1 MYKVLI
7 VDDEPIILSGVTHL
21 LDWKKED
28 CMIIATARDGK
39 SALSLIKSLR
49 PDIVICDIN
58 IPSPNGIEV
67 LKQSRAQF
75 SETVFIMLTCL
86 EEFSLAKEAL
96 KNNASDYL
104 LKTEL
109 EESLL
114 SQSINKAK
122 REVDSRRLMF
132 SGNVQ
137 QELNEYNKETELD
150 NTLARIYLN
159 EPLENSHINYFTR
172 NKLDSDIALLQVFV
186 SPELGPE
193 LNFNVNTF
201 KEQIDYTTSIVKE
214 IVKSSFNNSYLIR
227 RSQYR
232 FFSIF
237 FYLYNVDKTTFFE
250 DIKQLDSRIK
260 TSVQTVVGAQTLI
273 IYSSPIASIT
283 NLEKIKAEITT
294 LKDIAFIKG
303 ESAGP
308 QDIAQYNFSNSSLE
322 AITGK
327 CIEAI
332 SAKDSHSF
340 SYCQDLLKQKIKSEQ
355 FKRDQVIWRCEEI
368 ASFVIS
374 RTTPQFNEEYRSL
387 KDSLAYIG
395 TLSGVN
401 LWLFALKKKL
411 SSLWRAM
418 PDTKQTITN
427 MAKSYID
434 SNITQ
439 RLFLSDIADQIG
451 VSEGYLSTLFSKQCG
466 ISVVEYI
473 NSKKTEE
480 AMRLIM
486 EGNVKVFELC
496 TALGFENS
504 YYFSKVFKKYA
515 HMSPT
520 EYIDS
525 LNTKD
530 YTT

>member
-28 CMIIATARDGK
+28 CMIVATARDGK
-39 SALSLIKSLR
+39 DALALIKALR

-67 LKQSRAQF
+67 LKQSNELF
-75 SETVFIMLTCL
+75 HETVFIMLTCL
-86 EEFSLAKEAL
+86 EEFTLAKEAL
-96 KNNASDYL
+96 NNNASDYL

-114 SQSINKAK
+114 KASINKAK
-122 REVDSRRLMF
+122 KEVDSRRIMF

-137 QELNEYNKETELD
+137 KEINEYNKETELE
-150 NTLARIYLN
+150 NTLARIYLK
-159 EPLENSHINYFTR
+159 EPLESSHINYFTR
-172 NKLDSDIALLQVFV
+172 NNLDKDIALLQVFV
-186 SPELGPE
+186 SPDLGPE
-193 LNFNVNTF
+193 LTFNIDIF
-201 KEQIDYTTSIVKE
+201 KEQIEYSASIVQE
-214 IVKSSFNNSYLIR
+214 IVKSTFNYSYPIR
-227 RSQYR
+227 RSQSR
-232 FFSIF
+232 FFSLF
-237 FYLYNVDKTTFFE
+237 FFLYNVDKTTFE
-250 DIKQLDSRIK
+250 ENLSRLESRIK
-260 TSVQTVVGAQTLI
+260 NTVQTIVGAQTLLI
-273 IYSSPIASIT
+273 NSNVASSIT
-283 NLEKIKAEITT
+283 NLEKIKEEITL

-303 ESAGP
+303 ESAHP
-308 QDIAQYNFSNSSLE
+308 QDLSSYTFSNSSLE

-332 SAKDSHSF
+332 ASKDSHTF
-340 SYCQDLLKQKIKSEQ
+340 SYCLDIFKQKIKSEGY
-355 FKRDQVIWRCEEI
+355 KRDQVIWRCEEI
-368 ASFVIS
+368 TSFIIS
-374 RTTPQFNEEYRSL
+374 RSTPQQDEEYRTL

-395 TLSGVN
+395 TFVGVT
-401 LWLFALKKKL
+401 LWLFVLKKKL

-418 PDTKQTITN
+418 PDSKQTITN
-427 MAKSYID
+427 KAKAYID

-439 RLFLSDIADQIG
+439 RLFLSDIADYIG

-466 ISVVEYI
+466 MSVIEYI

-480 AMRLIM
+480 AMRLM
-486 EGNVKVFELC
+486 LEGNVKVFELG

-520 EYIDS
+520 EYIENLQS
-525 LNTKD
+525 RK
-530 YTT
+530 